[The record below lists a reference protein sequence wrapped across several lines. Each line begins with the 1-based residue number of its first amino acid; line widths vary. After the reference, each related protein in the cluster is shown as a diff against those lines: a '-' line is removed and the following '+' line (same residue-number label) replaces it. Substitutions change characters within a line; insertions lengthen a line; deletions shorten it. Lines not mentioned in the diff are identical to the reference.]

1 MFRFKDRGLSTP
13 LIAATV
19 GTAAA
24 PALAG
29 STETEYIVEEL
40 PRLGTIV
47 TASTAESINNEGVVT
62 GMSADDTLTQ
72 RAVKWTDGAITELD
86 MSSEPDP
93 SNAADIAPGGTIAGW
108 SHNNAT
114 TMATVWENTTPT
126 FFDPLPGHIAS
137 QANDVNDSGLLIGWS
152 IDTIGDRHAV
162 KWDSAAPVEL
172 ADEPSIAIAVNGSG
186 QIVGRQDMT
195 EGRRALLWEGEVMQ
209 ELPGLGFDIS
219 SPSDIN
225 DNGVISGASVDG
237 DTQMFHAVIWEGDPP
252 TVTDLGRYQGN
263 PTSANGLNNNGTV
276 VGDATISPDETRALM
291 WDDNGEVANLNDL
304 IAPDS
309 DWVLHSAM
317 DVNDNGVIVGFGFR
331 QGQPGRRAFKL
342 TPVAPEDFN
351 ADGAVDVA
359 DLLALLGAWGPC
371 VGCPEDLN
379 DDDVVDVN
387 DLLQLLA
394 AFSP

>member
-1 MFRFKDRGLSTP
+1 
-13 LIAATV
+13 
-19 GTAAA
+19 
-24 PALAG
+24 
-29 STETEYIVEEL
+29 
-40 PRLGTIV
+40 
-47 TASTAESINNEGVVT
+47 
-62 GMSADDTLTQ
+62 
-72 RAVKWTDGAITELD
+72 
-86 MSSEPDP
+86 
-93 SNAADIAPGGTIAGW
+93 
-108 SHNNAT
+108 
-114 TMATVWENTTPT
+114 
-126 FFDPLPGHIAS
+126 
-137 QANDVNDSGLLIGWS
+137 
-152 IDTIGDRHAV
+152 
-162 KWDSAAPVEL
+162 
-172 ADEPSIAIAVNGSG
+172 
-186 QIVGRQDMT
+186 
-195 EGRRALLWEGEVMQ
+195 MQ